1 MATPSDH
8 ASWENQV
15 DTNHSELAQ
24 KMVSSRTISQYYLK
38 RFPTAKV
45 RNSYLCFWIFF
56 RRSPETIKYVFY
68 FA

>member
-38 RFPTAKV
+38 TLPNRKG
-45 RNSYLCFWIFF
+45 SKLIFMLLNLYQ
-56 RRSPETIKYVFY
+56 T
-68 FA
+68 